1 MYKLIKNK
9 TEKKHEDP
17 IEIYPNNEIDNLP
30 DLEKNQDSIG
40 KIDMYNEHCLMEQ
53 DFIQVNEDTIYVRS
67 KNNIEIDQQLLP
79 EYEPI
84 PIKYSM
90 EHNVLN
96 TVDDG
101 SNFNTATENRNFH
114 LEENTYNLIP
124 AENNFDI
131 PNTIDQPSK
140 ETFKVTPF
148 NKKKILQISPIDSC
162 LIWPK
167 TPERKGKRN
176 SERVPF
182 VLSSK
187 MWQSMYEQK
196 EAVKKNIE
204 DEKENNRKKRLEN
217 KLTKS
222 LKTNL
227 KSVSKRGINK
237 PAIVRNIFKNN
248 NLKKKIETV
257 TSGSLS
263 NEVISI
269 FTPSDLD
276 NDDSSSSNF
285 YKTEGNCLK

>member
-1 MYKLIKNK
+1 
-9 TEKKHEDP
+9 
-17 IEIYPNNEIDNLP
+17 
-30 DLEKNQDSIG
+30 
-40 KIDMYNEHCLMEQ
+40 
-53 DFIQVNEDTIYVRS
+53 
-67 KNNIEIDQQLLP
+67 
-79 EYEPI
+79 
-84 PIKYSM
+84 
-90 EHNVLN
+90 
-96 TVDDG
+96 
-101 SNFNTATENRNFH
+101 
-114 LEENTYNLIP
+114 
-124 AENNFDI
+124 
-131 PNTIDQPSK
+131 
-140 ETFKVTPF
+140 
-148 NKKKILQISPIDSC
+148 
-162 LIWPK
+162 
-167 TPERKGKRN
+167 
-176 SERVPF
+176 
-182 VLSSK
+182 

-217 KLTKS
+217 KSTKS

>member
-9 TEKKHEDP
+9 TEKKREDP

-114 LEENTYNLIP
+114 
-124 AENNFDI
+124 
-131 PNTIDQPSK
+131 
-140 ETFKVTPF
+140 
-148 NKKKILQISPIDSC
+148 
-162 LIWPK
+162 
-167 TPERKGKRN
+167 
-176 SERVPF
+176 
-182 VLSSK
+182 
-187 MWQSMYEQK
+187 
-196 EAVKKNIE
+196 
-204 DEKENNRKKRLEN
+204 
-217 KLTKS
+217 
-222 LKTNL
+222 
-227 KSVSKRGINK
+227 
-237 PAIVRNIFKNN
+237 
-248 NLKKKIETV
+248 
-257 TSGSLS
+257 
-263 NEVISI
+263 
-269 FTPSDLD
+269 
-276 NDDSSSSNF
+276 
-285 YKTEGNCLK
+285 